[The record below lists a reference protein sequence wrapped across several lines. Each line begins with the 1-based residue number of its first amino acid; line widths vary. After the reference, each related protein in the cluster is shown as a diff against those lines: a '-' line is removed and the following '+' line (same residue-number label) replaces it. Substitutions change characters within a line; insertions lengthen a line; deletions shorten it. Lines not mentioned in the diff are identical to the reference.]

1 MVAVVTRNRKSAK
14 DAGTRFAQSIAEHL
28 AATLDDDRI
37 ETRAKHGA
45 KDRGD
50 IAGVRHRGARLVI
63 ECKEYGGRL
72 LPPAWTAE
80 AEVERGNDD
89 ALAGVVIAKR
99 RGTTDPGQQW
109 VLMTVDQLVALLTG
123 RRPEGGV

>member
-1 MVAVVTRNRKSAK
+1 MTRNRKSAR
-14 DAGTRFAQSIAEHL
+14 DAGTRFAESIARHL
-28 AATLDDDRI
+28 AAALEDDRI

-50 IAGVRHRGARLVI
+50 IAGVRVHGQRLVV

-72 LPPAWTAE
+72 LPPAWTDE

-99 RGTTDPGQQW
+99 RGTQRAGEQW
-109 VLMTVDQLVALLTG
+109 ALMTVDQLVALLTG
-123 RRPEGGV
+123 VRPALDEVAS